1 MDFSAL
7 LEALRTLSEQL
18 RDSHPLS
25 VPPNEQ
31 VRLPLHALL
40 TIWQHGY
47 QTGLAQTEHI
57 CRKCGLRQNAPV
69 QTDDVPF

>member
-1 MDFSAL
+1 MDFPAL
-7 LEALRTLSEQL
+7 LEALKTLSEHL
-18 RDSHPLS
+18 RDDPPLS

-31 VRLPLHALL
+31 IRLPLHALL

-47 QTGLAQTEHI
+47 QTGLGQTEHI
-57 CRKCGLRQNAPV
+57 CRKCGLRQNATS